1 MFIQFIK
8 YFEKCNTGDLYFKV
22 SYFIIL
28 KMQKAIRMK
37 LKIDSH
43 LLTQN

>member
-1 MFIQFIK
+1 MFIQFIE
-8 YFEKCNTGDLYFKV
+8 YFDKCNTGYFKV

-37 LKIDSH
+37 LKMDSH
-43 LLTQN
+43 LLIQN